1 MKAKPFKY
9 TFLFLILIN
18 FIFGNS
24 FLQEALAN
32 NQKKSQTS
40 IRANLSKKE
49 THSGSS
55 QKSKTVRSSQ
65 GSQGS
70 ATKKNAQTRVVKVSS
85 DRVSETVHVVKKGD
99 TLYRIAKQ
107 YSITVEDIK
116 RANNL
121 KSERLQLGQK
131 LLIPM
136 KQAQRTNGHPSLSLR
151 SHGLETFVN
160 EPLYAKQ
167 QEISDYLYHIVQP
180 GETLYRISLNY
191 GVSLEE
197 LKKINNLESN
207 IITVGQ
213 KLKIPKV
220 NQESTRS
227 SLSLERPLR
236 DLKSEEDTL
245 QSKFEKN
252 LLTRDRI
259 LTPSM
264 LTKEDELALKR
275 KFIELSIYYA
285 DSRYRLGGNGDGYLD
300 CSSFVKLIYKKL
312 GINLPRS
319 SAQQFMVGVPVEEH
333 ELIPGDLVFFRT
345 RGRTISHVGIY
356 IGDNRFIH
364 ISSSRKRVAID
375 SLDDPYFKKR
385 YAGAKRVLN
394 GEVLEMFQ
402 GYLNRREGNRDT

>member
-32 NQKKSQTS
+32 NQKKSQTN
-40 IRANLSKKE
+40 IGANLSKNE
-49 THSGSS
+49 PYTRSS

-70 ATKKNAQTRVVKVSS
+70 ATKKNAQTGDVKVSS

-107 YSITVEDIK
+107 YSVTVEEIK

-131 LLIPM
+131 LLIPT
-136 KQAQRTNGHPSLSLR
+136 KLAQRTNGNSSLSLR

-160 EPLYAKQ
+160 EPLHAKQ
-167 QEISDYLYHIVQP
+167 QENSDYLYHIVQP

-191 GVSLEE
+191 GVSLEV

-252 LLTRDRI
+252 LLTRNRI

-275 KFIELSIYYA
+275 KFVELSIYYA

-300 CSSFVKLIYKKL
+300 CSSFVKLIYEKL

-345 RGRTISHVGIY
+345 RGKTISHVGIY